1 MFRKAAALAAVGF
14 TVLAASPVHASTPTA
29 SSAPGSPSAATTTTT
44 TATGSGTALAAASTA
59 ATGSGTSLAAGT
71 AVVTIDATHPAGRLA
86 ADAVGLSFEM
96 RELGIGNLD
105 PARGNMA
112 QLMRTLGPSNLRI
125 GGNTLDRDTLWV
137 PAGQSPPDP
146 KPTWVEDVVTPNDLQ
161 RLRGLL
167 DTTGWKA
174 EVGVNV
180 GRWDPA
186 LAADQVRAMDRIL
199 GKRLLAV
206 ECGNE
211 PDQWEGKALRPP
223 GYAYPQYHA
232 DWSACADVVAH
243 DGTARDRIAGPDTA
257 GTSSSW
263 ASSLAADEHDRMSM
277 LTVHQY
283 ASGPD
288 LTIDRMLAPAQIT
301 SQLNAVAGNLAAAT
315 ANGLPMR
322 VDEANSAYSGG
333 VDGVSNKYASA
344 LWVIDYGLS
353 MAQAGMSG
361 VNIHGGLG
369 VCNDPIWNGKFQRY
383 TPICASS
390 KAYELAQQYKVM
402 PIYYGIWMARQMGPG
417 RFLPIK
423 INTDK
428 NISAY
433 AVRGDDGHTR
443 IALIHKDSTAPVDV
457 TLTVGGRNRPASVLA
472 MTGPALDQ
480 EPTAIQGATVDAA
493 GRFHPTP
500 SPAHVTTGTLTLT
513 VGPASAV
520 VVTL

>member
-1 MFRKAAALAAVGF
+1 MYLKAAAAALLVLGLAPTFRAAAPAE
-14 TVLAASPVHASTPTA
+14 AASD
-29 SSAPGSPSAATTTTT
+29 
-44 TATGSGTALAAASTA
+44 TATI
-59 ATGSGTSLAAGT
+59 
-71 AVVTIDATHPAGRLA
+71 TIDAAHPAGRLA
-86 ADAVGLSFEM
+86 GDAVGLSFEM

-105 PARGNMA
+105 AAKGNMT
-112 QLMRTLGPSNLRI
+112 QLFKTLGTSNLRI

-137 PAGQSPPDP
+137 PAGQTPPDP
-146 KPTWVEDVVTPNDLQ
+146 KPGWVEDIVTPNDIK

-167 DTTGWKA
+167 DATGWKA
-174 EVGVNV
+174 EVGINV

-186 LAADQVRAMDRIL
+186 LAADQANAMDRIL
-199 GKRLLAV
+199 GKKLVAV

-211 PDQWEGKALRPP
+211 PDQWAGKAMRPA
-223 GYAYPQYHA
+223 GYGYPQYHA
-232 DWSACADVVAH
+232 DWSACADVVGH
-243 DGTARDRIAGPDTA
+243 NRIAGPDTA

-263 ASSLAADEHDRMSM
+263 ASSLAADERDRMSM

-288 LTIDRMLAPAQIT
+288 ITIDQMLAPGQIT
-301 SQLNAVAGNLAAAT
+301 GQLNSVASNLAAAN

-353 MAQAGMSG
+353 MAQAGLAG

-390 KAYELAQQYKVM
+390 KAYELAQVYKVM
-402 PIYYGIWMARQMGPG
+402 PIYYGIWMARQMGAG
-417 RFLPIK
+417 RFLPL
-423 INTDK
+423 TLDSGR

-433 AVRGDDGHTR
+433 AVKGDDGRTR
-443 IALIHKDSTAPVDV
+443 IALVQRDATTAAPVHV
-457 TLTVGGRNRPASVLA
+457 TLSAGAGDRTAKVLR
-472 MTGPALDQ
+472 MTGTALND
-480 EPTAIQGATVDAA
+480 ESTTIQGATVDNAGKLQPGAADTVKMTNGTLSLDVAA
-493 GRFHPTP
+493 G
-500 SPAHVTTGTLTLT
+500 
-513 VGPASAV
+513 SAV
-520 VVTL
+520 VITL

>member
-1 MFRKAAALAAVGF
+1 MFRKAAALAAIGF
-14 TVLAASPVHASTPTA
+14 TVLAATPPAYATSPDD
-29 SSAPGSPSAATTTTT
+29 APASAATPITVIVD
-44 TATGSGTALAAASTA
+44 AA
-59 ATGSGTSLAAGT
+59 
-71 AVVTIDATHPAGRLA
+71 HPAGRLA

-105 PARGNMA
+105 PARGNMT
-112 QLMRTLGPSNLRI
+112 QLMRTLGAGNLRI

-137 PAGQSPPDP
+137 PAGQAAPEP
-146 KPTWVEDVVTPNDLQ
+146 KPDWVQDVVTPADLR

-167 DTTGWKA
+167 DATDWKA

-199 GKRLLAV
+199 GKRLVAV

-211 PDQWEGKALRPP
+211 PDQWEGKALRPA
-223 GYAYPQYHA
+223 GFAYPQYHA
-232 DWSACADVVAH
+232 DWAACADVVGH
-243 DGTARDRIAGPDTA
+243 DRIAGPDTA

-301 SQLNAVAGNLAAAT
+301 SQLNAVAANLAAAN
-315 ANGLPMR
+315 AHGLPMR

-353 MAQAGMSG
+353 MARAGLAG

-390 KAYELAQQYKVM
+390 TAYELAQQYKVM

-417 RFLPIK
+417 RFLPV
-423 INTDK
+423 TLTSDH

-433 AVRGDDGHTR
+433 AVKGDDGRTR
-443 IALIHKDSTAPVDV
+443 IAVVNKDGASAEV
-457 TLTVGGRNRPASVLA
+457 TLSVGGRDRAGSVLT
-472 MTGPALDQ
+472 MTGAALDQ
-480 EPTAIQGATVDAA
+480 EATAVQGATVDAT
-493 GRFHPTP
+493 GRFHPVP
-500 SPAHVTTGTLTLT
+500 SPARVRGGTLTLT
-513 VGPASAV
+513 VGAAGAV
-520 VVTL
+520 VVTV

>member
-1 MFRKAAALAAVGF
+1 MYRKSATLTAVGLV
-14 TVLAASPVHASTPTA
+14 VLGLVSPVP
-29 SSAPGSPSAATTTTT
+29 
-44 TATGSGTALAAASTA
+44 A
-59 ATGSGTSLAAGT
+59 ATGAAAVAGAAPA
-71 AVVTIDATHPAGRLA
+71 AVVPDAGAAAAPVGDAAAVVVDSGHPAGRLA

-105 PARGNMA
+105 AGKGNMT
-112 QLMRTLGPSNLRI
+112 QLLRTLGPSNLRI

-137 PAGQSPPDP
+137 PAGQAPPDP
-146 KPTWVEDVVTPNDLQ
+146 KPDWVQDVVTPNDLR

-167 DTTGWKA
+167 DATGWKA

-186 LAADQVRAMDRIL
+186 LAADQMRAMDRIL
-199 GKRLLAV
+199 GKRLVAA

-211 PDQWEGKALRPP
+211 PDQWEGKALRPA

-232 DWSACADVVAH
+232 DWAACADLAGH
-243 DGTARDRIAGPDTA
+243 LRIAGPDTA

-263 ASSLAADEHDRMSM
+263 ASSLAADEPGRLAM

-283 ASGPD
+283 AAGPD
-288 LTIDRMLAPAQIT
+288 ITIDRMLAPGQIT
-301 SQLNAVAGNLAAAT
+301 SQLNSVASNSAAAR
-315 ANGLPMR
+315 AAGVPMR

-353 MAQAGMSG
+353 MAQAGLAG

-383 TPICASS
+383 TPICAAN
-390 KAYELAQQYKVM
+390 KAYELAQSYQVM
-402 PIYYGIWMARQMGPG
+402 PIYYGIWMARQLGPG
-417 RFLPIK
+417 RFLPV
-423 INTDK
+423 TVDSAR

-433 AVRGDDGHTR
+433 AVKGDDGRTR
-443 IALIHKDSTAPVDV
+443 IALVQKDATSAAPVDV
-457 TLTVGGRNRPASVLA
+457 TISVGGGHRPARVLR
-472 MTGPALDQ
+472 MTGSALDQ
-480 EPTAIQGATVDAA
+480 EATAVQGATVDSAGRLAPGTPDIVPVTGGELTVSVAA
-493 GRFHPTP
+493 G
-500 SPAHVTTGTLTLT
+500 
-513 VGPASAV
+513 SAV
-520 VVTL
+520 VITL

>member
-1 MFRKAAALAAVGF
+1 MYRRAAALTAAG
-14 TVLAASPVHASTPTA
+14 LAILGVAAPVHAETTNVGAAVTVSVD
-29 SSAPGSPSAATTTTT
+29 SAHPG
-44 TATGSGTALAAASTA
+44 
-59 ATGSGTSLAAGT
+59 
-71 AVVTIDATHPAGRLA
+71 GRLA

-105 PARGNMA
+105 PAKGNMT

-137 PAGQSPPDP
+137 PAGQTPPDP
-146 KPTWVEDVVTPNDLQ
+146 KPAWVEDIVTPNDLK
-161 RLRGLL
+161 RLRSLL
-167 DTTGWKA
+167 DATNWKA

-186 LAADQVRAMDRIL
+186 LAADQVRTMDRIL
-199 GKRLLAV
+199 GKRLVAV

-223 GYAYPQYHA
+223 GFAYPQYHA
-232 DWSACADVVAH
+232 DWSACADVVGH
-243 DGTARDRIAGPDTA
+243 GRIAGPDTA

-263 ASSLAADEHDRMSM
+263 ASSLAADEHARMSM

-288 LTIDRMLAPAQIT
+288 ITIDRMLAPGQIT
-301 SQLNAVAGNLAAAT
+301 AQLKAVSSNLAAAT

-353 MAQAGMSG
+353 MAQAGMAG

-402 PIYYGIWMARQMGPG
+402 PIYYGIWMTRQLGSG
-417 RFLPIK
+417 RFLPVTV
-423 INTDK
+423 NSTN

-433 AVRGDDGHTR
+433 AVKGNDGRTR
-443 IALIHKDSTAPVDV
+443 IAVVQKDTAPAEI
-457 TLTVGGRNRPASVLA
+457 TLAVGGRDRAASVLA
-472 MTGPALDQ
+472 MTGTGLDQ
-480 EPTAIQGATVDAA
+480 EATTIQDATVDAA
-493 GRFHPTP
+493 GRFHPVP
-500 SPAHVTTGTLTLT
+500 SSARVEAGQLTLT
-513 VGPASAV
+513 VAAGSAV

>member
-1 MFRKAAALAAVGF
+1 VFRKAAALTAAGF
-14 TVLAASPVHASTPTA
+14 TVLAVAAPVHAALP
-29 SSAPGSPSAATTTTT
+29 AATSGAAVA
-44 TATGSGTALAAASTA
+44 TAT
-59 ATGSGTSLAAGT
+59 AT
-71 AVVTIDATHPAGRLA
+71 VTVDGAHPAGRLA

-112 QLMRTLGPSNLRI
+112 QLMRTLGASNLRI

-137 PAGQSPPDP
+137 PAGQTPPDP
-146 KPTWVEDVVTPNDLQ
+146 RPAWVEDIVTPGDLR

-167 DTTGWKA
+167 DATGWTA

-199 GKRLLAV
+199 GRRLVAV

-211 PDQWEGKALRPP
+211 PDQWAGKALRPA

-232 DWSACADVVAH
+232 DWSACADVVGH
-243 DGTARDRIAGPDTA
+243 GRIAGPDTA

-263 ASSLAADEHDRMSM
+263 ASSLAADEHDRMSL

-301 SQLNAVAGNLAAAT
+301 SQLTAVAGNLAAAT

-353 MAQAGMSG
+353 MARAGMAG

-369 VCNDPIWNGKFQRY
+369 VCNDPIWNGRFQRY

-390 KAYELAQQYKVM
+390 RAYELAQQYQVM

-417 RFLPIK
+417 RFLPVSL
-423 INTDK
+423 NATR
-428 NISAY
+428 NMSAY
-433 AVRGDDGHTR
+433 AVKGDDGRTR
-443 IALIHKDSTAPVDV
+443 IALVHKDGAPVDV
-457 TLTVGGRNRPASVLA
+457 TLSVGGRDRNASVLS
-472 MTGPALDQ
+472 MTGAALDQ
-480 EPTAIQGATVDAA
+480 EPAAVQGVTVDAA
-493 GRFHPTP
+493 GKFRPAP
-500 SPAHVTTGTLTLT
+500 SAARVTGGELTLS
-513 VGPASAV
+513 VGGASAV

>member
-1 MFRKAAALAAVGF
+1 MYRRTAALAAAGF
-14 TVLAASPVHASTPTA
+14 VILGIASPAHAAGWLAANSVTVDSGTQAGRLA
-29 SSAPGSPSAATTTTT
+29 GDAAT
-44 TATGSGTALAAASTA
+44 
-59 ATGSGTSLAAGT
+59 
-71 AVVTIDATHPAGRLA
+71 VTVDSAHPAGRLA

-105 PARGNMA
+105 PSKGNMT
-112 QLMRTLGPSNLRI
+112 QLLRTLGASNLRI

-137 PAGQSPPDP
+137 PAGQPPPDP
-146 KPTWVEDVVTPNDLQ
+146 KPAWVEDIVTPNDLQ

-167 DTTGWKA
+167 DATGWKA

-199 GKRLLAV
+199 GRKLVAI

-211 PDQWEGKALRPP
+211 PDQWEGKALRPT

-232 DWSACADVVAH
+232 DWTACADVIGH
-243 DGTARDRIAGPDTA
+243 DRIAGPDTA

-288 LTIDRMLAPAQIT
+288 ITIDKMLSAAQTT
-301 SQLNAVAGNLAAAT
+301 SQLNSVASNLAAAQ

-353 MAQAGMSG
+353 MAQAGLAG

-383 TPICASS
+383 TPICAAN
-390 KAYELAQQYKVM
+390 KAYELAQSYKVM
-402 PIYYGIWMARQMGPG
+402 PIYYGIWMARRMGPG
-417 RFLPIK
+417 RFLPVTVDTTR
-423 INTDK
+423 NL
-428 NISAY
+428 SAY
-433 AVRGDDGHTR
+433 AVQGDDGRTR
-443 IALIHKDSTAPVDV
+443 IALVQKDATSAAPVSV
-457 TLTVGGRNRPASVLA
+457 TLSVGGHRSAKVLR
-472 MTGPALDQ
+472 MTGTALN
-480 EPTAIQGATVDAA
+480 EETTAVQGATVDAS
-493 GRFHPTP
+493 GRLRPGAP
-500 SPAHVTTGTLTLT
+500 ESVPVTGGRLTLT
-513 VGPASAV
+513 VGAGSAV
-520 VVTL
+520 VITL

>member
-1 MFRKAAALAAVGF
+1 LTEFIVYRKAAAFAAAGF
-14 TVLAASPVHASTPTA
+14 TVLALASPVPASATA
-29 SSAPGSPSAATTTTT
+29 AAT
-44 TATGSGTALAAASTA
+44 
-59 ATGSGTSLAAGT
+59 
-71 AVVTIDATHPAGRLA
+71 VTVDRAHPGGRLA
-86 ADAVGLSFEM
+86 ADAIGLSFEM

-105 PARGNMA
+105 PARGNMT

-137 PAGQSPPDP
+137 PAGQAPPDP
-146 KPTWVEDVVTPNDLQ
+146 KPSWVEDVVTPADIT
-161 RLRGLL
+161 RLRRLL
-167 DTTGWKA
+167 DATGWQA

-199 GKRLLAV
+199 GPRLVAV

-211 PDQWEGKALRPP
+211 PDQWAGKALRPA
-223 GYAYPQYHA
+223 GFGYPQYHA
-232 DWSACADVVAH
+232 DWAACADVVGH
-243 DGTARDRIAGPDTA
+243 RRIAGPDTA

-288 LTIDRMLAPAQIT
+288 ITIDRMLAPGQIT
-301 SQLNAVAGNLAAAT
+301 AQLGAVSSNLAAAA

-333 VDGVSNKYASA
+333 VDGVSNTYASA

-353 MAQAGMSG
+353 MAQAGMAG

-390 KAYELAQQYKVM
+390 KAYELAQQYQVM
-402 PIYYGIWMARQMGPG
+402 PIYYGIWLARQLGPG
-417 RFLPIK
+417 RFLPVTL
-423 INTDK
+423 NTPN

-443 IALIHKDSTAPVDV
+443 VAVVQKDTAPAEI
-457 TLTVGGRNRPASVLA
+457 TLAVGGRDRAASVLA
-472 MTGPALDQ
+472 MTGTALDQ
-480 EPTAIQGATVDAA
+480 EATAIQGATVDAA
-493 GRFHPTP
+493 GRLHPVP
-500 SPAHVTTGTLTLT
+500 SPARVTAGRLTLT
-513 VGPASAV
+513 VAAGSAV